1 MAKYLELNVKWS
13 ISGGIECGGEA
24 NSATSD
30 PGVGK
35 CSFALIFQLRAVSKE
50 PAAAS
55 PPTIFFLFLLAA
67 QLIDWI
73 MINRVEDNGQWA
85 CGRVGGKSSGCLMD
99 KTGPESPTQI
109 SRPAFY

>member
-1 MAKYLELNVKWS
+1 MGVRPIVQL
-13 ISGGIECGGEA
+13 CG
-24 NSATSD
+24 SD

-35 CSFALIFQLRAVSKE
+35 CSFALIFQLGSTAISKE

-73 MINRVEDNGQWA
+73 MINRVEDNG
-85 CGRVGGKSSGCLMD
+85 RVGVWEGG
-99 KTGPESPTQI
+99 GQE
-109 SRPAFY
+109 